1 LNGLQWHRQKH
12 QNPPSNLKNPN
23 LTKVQA
29 AIVTREWE
37 RNRAIRL
44 RLEKKF
50 AELDKIPDPYA
61 DMWDKDW
68 IKKP

>member
-1 LNGLQWHRQKH
+1 MFEWFTIAQAEAPEPANY
-12 QNPPSNLKNPN
+12 
-23 LTKVQA
+23 LTKAQA
-29 AIVTREWE
+29 AIVTKEWE

-44 RLEKKF
+44 RIEKKF
-50 AELDKIPDPYA
+50 ADMDKISDPYT

>member
-1 LNGLQWHRQKH
+1 MFEWFTMAQAEAPEPAKD
-12 QNPPSNLKNPN
+12 

-61 DMWDKDW
+61 DMWDTDW

>member
-1 LNGLQWHRQKH
+1 MFEWFTIAHAEA
-12 QNPPSNLKNPN
+12 PPPVDN
-23 LTKVQA
+23 LTKAQA
-29 AIVTREWE
+29 AIVTKEWE

-44 RLEKKF
+44 RIEKKF
-50 AELDKIPDPYA
+50 SELDKIPDPHA